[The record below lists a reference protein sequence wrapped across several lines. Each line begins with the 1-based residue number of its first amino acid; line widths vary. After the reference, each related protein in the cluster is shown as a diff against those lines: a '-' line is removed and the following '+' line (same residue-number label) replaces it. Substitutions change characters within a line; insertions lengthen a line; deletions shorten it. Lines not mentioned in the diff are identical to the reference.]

1 MGTGTHYVPAGK
13 LTIDDEKFTVASL
26 ADISSCRIPANEARV
41 IGRPTSLPAEG
52 CLMS

>member
-1 MGTGTHYVPAGK
+1 MGTDTHYVPAGK

-26 ADISSCRIPANEARV
+26 ADISSRRIPVDEARAT
-41 IGRPTSLPAEG
+41 GRPTSLPAEE

>member
-1 MGTGTHYVPAGK
+1 MGTGTHYLPAVK

-26 ADISSCRIPANEARV
+26 ADISPCRIPVNATRMT
-41 IGRPTSLPAEG
+41 GRPTSLPAEE